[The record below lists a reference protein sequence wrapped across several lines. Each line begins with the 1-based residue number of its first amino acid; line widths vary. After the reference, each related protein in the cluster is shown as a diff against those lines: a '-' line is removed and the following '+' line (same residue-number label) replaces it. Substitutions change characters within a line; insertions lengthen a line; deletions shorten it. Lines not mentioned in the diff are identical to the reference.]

1 MKIHKIAQ
9 NYKMIQQNPTGQVDT
24 GVQLQNLQNS
34 QQALQFLQNAMTSV
48 SELLAN
54 VSKVDDAL
62 GMDTGL
68 RSIVEQKANEAIMK
82 SPAFD
87 LLSKMGLVA
96 DIKQLYD
103 TSKFAQLQQMI
114 TRNIQDFST
123 GQTQNTQQN
132 IKK

>member
-1 MKIHKIAQ
+1 MRIYKIAQ
-9 NYKMIQQNPTGQVDT
+9 NFQMITQNPTGQVDPSA
-24 GVQLQNLQNS
+24 QLQNLQNS
-34 QQALQFLQNAMTSV
+34 QQALQFLQNTMTAI

-68 RSIVEQKANEAIMK
+68 RSAVEQKANEAVMM

-87 LLSKMGLVA
+87 LLSKMGFVG

-103 TSKFAQLQQMI
+103 SSKFSQLQQMLI
-114 TRNIQDFST
+114 RNIQDFSA
-123 GQTQNTQQN
+123 GQVNNQ
-132 IKK
+132 K